1 MRELEALTG
10 ASQTAGSL
18 PDFYIGSYRDF
29 LSSVRR
35 EGRLGLI
42 VLVSGEH
49 DDDSEFKR
57 DVLADPELSR
67 ALKEN
72 DISVWAADISTREG
86 YMVSETLQAT
96 TYPALTFVSLLPTS
110 STAGGGTGSPRLTIL
125 TTLQGPPS
133 TTTTTSTSAI
143 LQTLT
148 TAVLPRTTA
157 FLARLRRERLA
168 LEETRHLREEQDRA
182 LREAERKD
190 RERLHAARAA
200 AELERVQRER
210 AEREKAEREQRL
222 ADRKVWRRYARKHL
236 LPPSSGPTRVALRT
250 PLNSD
255 RNVRQFTPGPSTV
268 PLFIYAET
276 LLIPPE
282 DDPASDPDSPP
293 AGYEHSWGFRLVT
306 SFPRREIEMVETGG
320 ETVWEQIKSAGGALF
335 AEKIEGADWC
345 DSERAS
351 LHGDDSEEEIISDSD

>member
-1 MRELEALTG
+1 VRELEALTG
-10 ASQTAGSL
+10 ASPASGGL
-18 PDFYIGSYRDF
+18 PDFYIGSYREF

-35 EGRLGLI
+35 EGRVGL
-42 VLVSGEH
+42 VTLVSSEH
-49 DDDSEFKR
+49 DDDNEFKR
-57 DVLADPELSR
+57 DVLADPDLTK
-67 ALKEN
+67 ALKEH
-72 DISVWAADISTREG
+72 DIAVWAADISTREG
-86 YMVSETLQAT
+86 YMVSETLQVT

-110 STAGGGTGSPRLTIL
+110 SATGSGGTPRLTIL
-125 TTLQGPPS
+125 TTLQGAPA
-133 TTTTTSTSAI
+133 TTTSTSAI

-190 RERLHAARAA
+190 RERLHAARAQ

-210 AEREKAEREQRL
+210 AEREKALKEKAV
-222 ADRKVWRRYARKHL
+222 ADRREWRRYARKHL
-236 LPPSSGPTRVALRT
+236 LPASAGPTRVALRT

-255 RNVRQFTPGPSTV
+255 RNVRQFTPGPSTL

-282 DDPASDPDSPP
+282 DDAASDPDSPP
-293 AGYEHSWGFRLVT
+293 EGYEHAWGFRLVT
-306 SFPRREIEMVETGG
+306 SFPRREIELVESGG
-320 ETVWEQIKSAGGALF
+320 EAVWDQIKGAGGALF
-335 AEKIEGADWC
+335 AEKIEGSGWC
-345 DSERAS
+345 ESERAS
-351 LHGDDSEEEIISDSD
+351 LAGDSSDEEILSDSD